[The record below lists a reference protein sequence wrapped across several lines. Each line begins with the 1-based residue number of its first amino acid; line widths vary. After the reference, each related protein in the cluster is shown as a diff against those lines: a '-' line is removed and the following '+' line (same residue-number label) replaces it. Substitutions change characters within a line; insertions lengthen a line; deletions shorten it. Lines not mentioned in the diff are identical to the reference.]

1 MYDYIYIYTHIY
13 TFSVCV
19 CLYTQKFTYFI
30 YLHSHTHTYF
40 LYVHNCVYIHM
51 YIYIYAKQ
59 QKQFV
64 YIYIYRTYQHTHSYD
79 IETACPGIYASAT
92 VRLQAFVGD
101 RCTVRPSLAR
111 SLEGFMRCTHHLN
124 PFNNLSGTSTL
135 NPIDRKLAGRAME
148 TVATLPCGYNFK
160 QRCDNMT
167 RNRYKMYL

>member
-1 MYDYIYIYTHIY
+1 MIIYIYYIHIY

-19 CLYTQKFTYFI
+19 CLYTQKFTYLYTFTVILILIFYTCITVYTFI
-30 YLHSHTHTYF
+30 
-40 LYVHNCVYIHM
+40 C
-51 YIYIYAKQ
+51 IYIYAKQ

-167 RNRYKMYL
+167 RNRYKMYS